1 MKNYFAAIDQGLLLS
16 IILAQFFACWAVL
29 KRGFYASWKAFSYYL
44 FIISVQSVVL
54 LAIYRLGSQQFYA
67 VSYFIGGFAE
77 AVLLS
82 LVVLEILVKILDP
95 FEALPGRKIAWFCF
109 WAVLGISLAV
119 AVSVTMSVNQAAKHS
134 PYFDLMF
141 TIQRTIFLAD
151 AALLWVVLFQA
162 KSLGITWK
170 SSVAE
175 IAWGFALFLAVQ
187 AITRF
192 LAAIDN
198 NIVFIRV
205 LSEIGQVAFLCS
217 LCGWIW
223 TIFHRDP
230 LLAAPSAET
239 LTQMRAFNPHALVP
253 KEKIFAAVGVKINK
267 IEPAPELD
275 PAAEAQPK

>member
-1 MKNYFAAIDQGLLLS
+1 MKTYFAAIDLGLWLS
-16 IILAQFFACWAVL
+16 IILAQFLACWAVL
-29 KRGFYASWKAFSYYL
+29 KRGFYDSWKAFSYYL
-44 FIISVQSVVL
+44 FIIAAQSVVL
-54 LAIYRLGSQQFYA
+54 LVVYRLGSQQIYA
-67 VSYFIGGFAE
+67 VSYYIGGFAE

-95 FEALPGRKIAWFCF
+95 FEALPGRKVAWFCF

-119 AVSVTMSVNQAAKHS
+119 AVSVTMSVNQPAKHS
-134 PYFDLMF
+134 PYFDLIF

-162 KSLGITWK
+162 KSLGITWR

-175 IAWGFALFLAVQ
+175 IAWGFVLFLTVQ
-187 AITRF
+187 SIARF
-192 LAAIDN
+192 LAAIQN

-205 LSEIGQVAFLCS
+205 LSEVGQVAYLCS
-217 LCGWIW
+217 LCGWVW
-223 TIFHRDP
+223 TIYHRDP

-267 IEPAPELD
+267 TAPEPELG
-275 PAAEAQPK
+275 PATEAQAK

>member
-1 MKNYFAAIDQGLLLS
+1 MKNYFAAIDQGLWLS

-29 KRGFYASWKAFSYYL
+29 KHGFYDSWKAFSYYI
-44 FIISVQSVVL
+44 FIITAQSVVL
-54 LAIYRLGSQQFYA
+54 LAIYRLGSQQIYA
-67 VSYFIGGFAE
+67 VSYYIGGFAE

-95 FEALPGRKIAWFCF
+95 FEALPGRNIAWFCF

-119 AVSVTMSVNQAAKHS
+119 AVSVTMSVNQPVKHS

-162 KSLGITWK
+162 KSLGISWR

-175 IAWGFALFLAVQ
+175 IAWGFALFLTVQ
-187 AITRF
+187 AIARF
-192 LAAIDN
+192 LAAIHN
-198 NIVFIRV
+198 SIVFIKV
-205 LSEIGQVAFLCS
+205 LSELGQIAYLCS

-230 LLAAPSAET
+230 RLAAPSAET
-239 LTQMRAFNPHALVP
+239 LTQMRAFNPKALVP
-253 KEKIFAAVGVKINK
+253 KVKIFAAVGVRINK
-267 IEPAPELD
+267 IETETELD
-275 PAAEAQPK
+275 PAAEPQSK